1 MQVGTLCFTGFSNTF
16 QVIPR
21 KFYEYIKNR
30 LLFQINQ
37 GFSKNIHPATLVGIK
52 HKVSN
57 TERVDQKPNCKGI
70 FRIKLM
76 EKNKK

>member
-1 MQVGTLCFTGFSNTF
+1 MKYDPYASGTLCFTGFPNTF
-16 QVIPR
+16 QVIPG
-21 KFYEYIKNR
+21 KFYEYIKNI

-57 TERVDQKPNCKGI
+57 TEWADQKPNCKGSSG
-70 FRIKLM
+70 
-76 EKNKK
+76 